1 MPLFGKSKEKI
12 YHIDH
17 LPEKMRL
24 VLKTVMDANLPD
36 IAKFYGLKYLTPRY
50 GEPIFIPYGDL
61 NGKFDSYEKAFE
73 KIYKEIEER
82 KEEGYKQYKQ
92 WYPNVELLDHYRI
105 VFHSTTTPEEGVIYG
120 IGAHPLGDL
129 KQELQIEGNEI
140 TVVGMAVRVKNA
152 KYFDF
157 LKERRKEI
165 IDAYNFLYSEFHSK
179 YDKDKV
185 YVVEVATYYMNK
197 FFEVVDSYFKG
208 LTFTNRLKGEVAVV
222 PLFSSQVKKDGKIVD
237 LWKEYYKKYFEE
249 GSYYKFEAIRA
260 IYNEEF
266 INKLL
271 SQIKDNFEKVVLVG
285 EDDKKP
291 RVPDILKDLKVVK
304 EGANYVVLQR

>member
-17 LPEKMRL
+17 LPEKMKL

-36 IAKFYGLKYLTPRY
+36 IAEYYGLKYLTPRF

-61 NGKFDSYEKAFE
+61 NGKFDSYEEAFK
-73 KIYKEIEER
+73 KIYETIEER
-82 KEEGYKQYKQ
+82 KKEGYNLYMQ

-105 VFHSTTTPEEGVIYG
+105 VFHSATTEEGVIYG

-129 KQELQIEGNEI
+129 KQEIKLEEKDI
-140 TVVGMAVRVKNA
+140 TVVGMAIRVENA

-157 LKERRKEI
+157 LKDRRKEI
-165 IDAYNFLYSEFHSK
+165 IDAYNYLYSEFHTK

-185 YVVEVATYYMNK
+185 YVEEVATYYMNK
-197 FFEVVDSYFKG
+197 FFEVVDSYFKN
-208 LTFTNRLKGEVAVV
+208 LTFTSNLKGEVAVV
-222 PLFSSQVKKDGKIVD
+222 PLFSSQAKKDGKIVD
-237 LWKEYYKKYFEE
+237 LWKEYYKKYFDE

-266 INKLL
+266 VNKIL
-271 SQIKDNFEKVVLVG
+271 SQVRDNFKKIVLVG
-285 EDDKKP
+285 EDNKKP
-291 RVPDILKDLKVVK
+291 RVPEMLRDLKVVK
-304 EGANYVVLQR
+304 EESNYIVLQKQ